1 MQVVQY
7 IKSSSGAGDTGF
19 PSSINIP
26 NMLLFSDHYA
36 FSALPGSY
44 IHWVGIAIQA
54 TEIDGLLLNG
64 LPVPK
69 SDWDIMEN
77 PASMATR
84 WLQVGDGFNR
94 LEHLK
99 GVKFGAY
106 VYSVD
111 RGSCSMA
118 YMAGINAPS
127 AYEMTGTSVPVD
139 NEVQVVLSQL

>member
-26 NMLLFSDHYA
+26 NMLLFGDQYA
-36 FSALPGSY
+36 FSAPPGSY
-44 IHWVGIAIQA
+44 NHWVGIAIQA

-64 LPVPK
+64 LPVSK
-69 SDWDIMEN
+69 SDWDIMQD
-77 PASMATR
+77 PSSMATR
-84 WLQVGDGFNR
+84 WLQVGDGFNK
-94 LEHLK
+94 LEHLN

-118 YMAGINAPS
+118 YMAGIDVPS
-127 AYEMTGTSVPVD
+127 GYEMAGTSVPVGK
-139 NEVQVVLSQL
+139 EVQLVLSQI